1 LTPLAIAIKGELLQ
15 KVPTVLIR
23 FVLSI
28 FFASIVPLALAQST
42 YHLAQQFPIGGT
54 GGWDYITV
62 DSAAKRIYVSH
73 GKQVEVLDEETGKS
87 FGVIA
92 DTPGVHGIA
101 FASELK
107 RGFTSNGGDG
117 SVTVFD
123 TQTLATIK
131 KVKAND
137 PDFILYDP
145 FSKRVFPMN
154 GTITVLDA
162 QTGEKAG
169 EVDLGGDP
177 ESAVSDGKGTL
188 YVNLADKGAVAVVD
202 VQALKVTKTYLVDDC
217 VSPHSLAYDAASQ
230 RLFIGCRNSTLAV
243 VDAITGKV
251 VAHQQ
256 TCSGVDAGGFD
267 PGNKLIFI
275 SCSEGVISVIHELA
289 PDYYELV
296 DTVKTQL
303 WARTMALDPITK
315 KIYLPTADIETVATS
330 DPKKPFVRK
339 MKPGSFRVL
348 VVSP

>member
-1 LTPLAIAIKGELLQ
+1 VRNIQRLHFRFIGTFALNLSLV
-15 KVPTVLIR
+15 VP
-23 FVLSI
+23 
-28 FFASIVPLALAQST
+28 ASAQSS
-42 YHLAQQFPIGGT
+42 YHLAGQYSIGGT
-54 GGWDYITV
+54 GGWDYISV
-62 DSAAKRIYVSH
+62 DSGQKRLYVSH
-73 GKQVEVLDEETGKS
+73 SKQVEVLDEESGKS
-87 FGVIA
+87 VGVIA
-92 DTPGVHGIA
+92 DTPGLHGIA
-101 FASELK
+101 IAPELK

-117 SVTVFD
+117 SVTIFD

-131 KVKAND
+131 KIKASD

-154 GTITVLDA
+154 EKITVLDA
-162 QTGEKAG
+162 ATGETAG

-188 YVNLADKGAVAVVD
+188 YVNLADKSAVAVVD
-202 VQALKVTKTYLVDDC
+202 VQTLKVTKTYPIDDC
-217 VSPHSLAYDAASQ
+217 VSPHSMAYDATSQ

-243 VDAITGKV
+243 VDALTGKV

-267 PGNKLIFI
+267 PDNKLIFI
-275 SCSEGVISVIHELA
+275 SCAEGVLTVIHELA
-289 PDYYELV
+289 PDSYELV

-303 WARTMALDPITK
+303 WARTMALDPVTK
-315 KIYLPTADIETVATS
+315 KIYLPTADIETVSNA
-330 DPKKPFVRK
+330 DPKKPFSRK

>member
-1 LTPLAIAIKGELLQ
+1 MRTTMRSSFSSLEILVFILS
-15 KVPTVLIR
+15 
-23 FVLSI
+23 FVLS
-28 FFASIVPLALAQST
+28 SSAQTS
-42 YHLAQQFPIGGT
+42 YHVAAQYSIGGE
-54 GGWDYITV
+54 GGWDYISV
-62 DSAAKRIYVSH
+62 DGGQKRLYVSH
-73 GKQVEVLDEETGKS
+73 SKQVEILGEDSGKTI
-87 FGVIA
+87 GVIS

-101 FASELK
+101 IAPDLK

-123 TQTLATIK
+123 SETLKAIR
-131 KVKAND
+131 KVKVND

-154 GTITVLDA
+154 EKITVLDA
-162 QTGEKAG
+162 TNGETVG

-177 ESAVSDGKGTL
+177 ESAASDGKGTL

-202 VQALKVTKTYLVDDC
+202 VRALKVTKTYPVDDC
-217 VSPHSLAYDAASQ
+217 VSPHSMAFDAATQ

-243 VDAITGKV
+243 VDAVSGKV

-267 PGNKLIFI
+267 PEGKLVFI
-275 SCSEGVISVIHELA
+275 SCSEGVISVIHEVS
-289 PDYYELV
+289 PDFYELV

-303 WARTMALDPITK
+303 WARTMAYDPVTK
-315 KIYLPTADIETVATS
+315 KIYLPTADIETIATQ
-330 DPKKPFVRK
+330 DPAKPFVRK